1 MAAIGR
7 GSTLRFPRSSVP
19 DAVSTRKRV
28 LRMSTFLWIVLVAI
42 YLTALISLGAMTLRK
57 GHTLLFI
64 VGIIFPILWVV
75 GAVMAPTRRA
85 PGVA

>member
-7 GSTLRFPRSSVP
+7 GSTLRLPRSSAP
-19 DAVSTRKRV
+19 DTGSTRKGL

-42 YLTALISLGAMTLRK
+42 YVAALISLGAMTLRK

-64 VGIIFPILWVV
+64 VGIIFPILWIV
-75 GAVMAPTRRA
+75 GAVMAPTPRA
-85 PGVA
+85 AGVA